1 MLKYEHLRE
10 HALANFETLLN
21 YWKVE
26 YRPINA
32 NEYDLI
38 AKWRD
43 DGDFGAVRFN
53 TFKNRGS
60 DFAGISIASLNPTM
74 LGDGFDK
81 SDFAGF
87 TASTN
92 TNAGFDIIGLCQRV
106 YNCSDYRTA
115 AERLVLDLQAL
126 SKDKTLAIPSAE
138 AAKQRAEIIAQ
149 QNDERIKYARKIWK
163 FCKNIKIEGTQAD
176 AYLTSRGMPQ
186 IYQRERVIRF
196 HPRVMNSELKQALP
210 TLLFRVSHTPD
221 SELVALHRIYLSKDG
236 MSKAAVVNPKM
247 ALASIKGAAIWFG
260 NPCNKLCIAEGPEN
274 ALTIRELGAQFVAST
289 INATNFGNLKIPE
302 YVEHIELYPDPDD
315 AGRINCQKAVA
326 AYHGQGKTV
335 VVKYPP
341 QIRIEDKLLDWND
354 ILQETVKHERQDG
367 RQESSTVAPF

>member
-1 MLKYEHLRE
+1 MLKYEYLRE
-10 HALANFETLLN
+10 HALANFEVLLA

-26 YRPINA
+26 FRSINS

-38 AKWRD
+38 AKWRE

-60 DFAGISIASLNPTM
+60 DFAGISLAGLNPAM
-74 LGDGFDK
+74 LGEGFDK

-87 TASTN
+87 TADTN
-92 TNAGFDIIGLCQRV
+92 TSAGFDIIGLCQRV

-115 AERLVLDLQAL
+115 AERLVIDLQAL
-126 SKDKTLAIPSAE
+126 SQNTSLAIPSQD

-149 QNDERIKYARKIWK
+149 QNDEKIKYARKIWA
-163 FCKNIKIEGTQAD
+163 FCKNIKIKDSQAD
-176 AYLTSRGMPQ
+176 IYLTSRGIPQ
-186 IYQRERVIRF
+186 IYQKERVMRF
-196 HPRVMNSELKQALP
+196 HPRVMNSELKQSLP

-221 SELVALHRIYLSKDG
+221 SELVALHRIYLAMDG

-260 NPCNKLCIAEGPEN
+260 SPGLKLCIAEGPEN
-274 ALTIRELGAQFVAST
+274 ALTIRELGAPFVAST
-289 INATNFGNLKIPE
+289 INATNFANLKIPE
-302 YVEHIELYPDPDD
+302 YVQHIELYPDPDD
-315 AGRINCQKAVA
+315 AGRINTQKAVA
-326 AYHGQGKTV
+326 AYTAQGKSV

-341 QIRIEDKLLDWND
+341 QIRLEDKLLDWND
-354 ILQETVKHERQDG
+354 ILQETVKNERQDG
-367 RQESSTVAPF
+367 QQSSAPAPF